1 MILDDKELKRA
12 IEPYLGK
19 SLKKVADEAE
29 INQGNFHVA
38 WHKVSFSKNMKIKLN
53 QWLSQQ
59 K

>member
-1 MILDDKELKRA
+1 MILDDQELKKA

-19 SLKKVADEAE
+19 SLKRVADEAN

-38 WHKVSFSKNMKIKLN
+38 WHKVSFSKAMKQKLN
-53 QWLSQQ
+53 EWLTKQ